1 MLLQN
6 VSYIPC
12 AVHYILM
19 AYFIHNS
26 LCLLIPNPYF
36 FPPLFLSPL
45 LITNLFSISKR
56 LFLFYHIHLFIL
68 ITYNACLSLY
78 DIFHYAQ
85 HPPGL
90 PMLLQMA
97 QYHPFLWLSSIPL
110 CIHTTSSSY
119 IHLSVDI

>member
-26 LCLLIPNPYF
+26 LCLLIPNHYF

-68 ITYNACLSLY
+68 IMYNACLSLY